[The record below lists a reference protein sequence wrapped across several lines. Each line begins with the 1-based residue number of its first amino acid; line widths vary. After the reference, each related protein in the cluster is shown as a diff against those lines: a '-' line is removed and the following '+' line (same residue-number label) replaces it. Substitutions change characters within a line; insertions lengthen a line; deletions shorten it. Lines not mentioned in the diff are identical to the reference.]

1 MGRVGIWRALAGLAL
16 AASIAL
22 AVLGA
27 VQGLML
33 AVLVGAAITMVVTAE
48 RIHQIEH
55 ETFGD
60 AEGGRVRT
68 RANWAYW
75 RQPEILAALAGTAL
89 ITIRL
94 AQGPGPVETVV
105 LIAIIIAGATVMR
118 RAHARAWRRSG
129 SSWTEE
135 RWRDSRGHEV
145 RQLFAEGQRPPEA
158 GVAGHPLYEKRVFLG
173 LRSSNGRM
181 DAFVALIGP
190 GDWARQRRSQ
200 ATGPRT
206 AVGLGG
212 MEGPCTKR
220 WLEGSVEGVLHAPDG
235 ERVVE
240 ALRREQRLAVRIPC
254 EGGEDVGVEF
264 TAEGKDWKRRLDP
277 LIPDVSRTGDV

>member
-27 VQGLML
+27 IQGLML
-33 AVLVGAAITMVVTAE
+33 AVVVGAAITMVVMAE
-48 RIHQIEH
+48 RIHQLER

-68 RANWAYW
+68 RTNWAYW
-75 RQPEILAALAGTAL
+75 RQPEIVAALAGTAL

-105 LIAIIIAGATVMR
+105 LIAIIIAGVLVMR

-135 RWRDSRGHEV
+135 RWRDSHGQEA
-145 RQLFAEGQRPPEA
+145 RQLFAEGRRPPEA
-158 GVAGHPLYEKRVFLG
+158 GEPSHPLYEKRVYVG
-173 LRSSNGRM
+173 LRSSSGRV
-181 DAFVALIGP
+181 DAFVALSGP
-190 GDWARQRRSQ
+190 GDWARQRHSQ

-206 AVGLGG
+206 AVGLEG
-212 MEGPCTKR
+212 MEGPCTER

-235 ERVVE
+235 ERLVE
-240 ALRREQRLAVRIPC
+240 ALRREQHLAVRIPC
-254 EGGEDVGVEF
+254 EGGDDVGVEF
-264 TAEGKDWKRRLDP
+264 IAEGKDWGRRLAA
-277 LIPDVSRTGDV
+277 LIPDVSRSGDV